1 MIVHTF
7 PAVPGHPFASSQAA
21 EEWCV
26 DNDYIIGFMAS
37 GSPRAIYKAEG
48 VSVVY
53 KWHNLNAREQEH
65 ADGRLLYSAEGPRD
79 GSCTIYIR
87 QGASEIFPRV
97 VG

>member
-1 MIVHTF
+1 MIIHSFTSD
-7 PAVPGHPFASSQAA
+7 PDHPFASSQAA

-26 DNDYIIGFMAS
+26 DNGYIVGFMA
-37 GSPRAIYKAEG
+37 GNSPRAIYKAEG

-65 ADGRLLYSAEGPRD
+65 ADGRLIYSADGPRT

-87 QGASEIFPRV
+87 QGASEIFPRA